1 MTAAALDL
9 SDRRP
14 APAEIDSARD
24 LHDALA
30 RLAQRKAPAHLAVTH
45 AGETTEFDLAPA
57 VAAMLAV
64 VLGHLSRGKAVTVV
78 PVDAVLTTQQAADLL
93 NVSRPYLIGL
103 IDKGD
108 LSAKRIGRHRRLEA
122 YEVLAYKRRME
133 ADRDRALDELMAADA
148 HLL

>member
-14 APAEIDSARD
+14 EAAEIDSARE

-30 RLAQRKAPAHLAVTH
+30 RLAQRKAPAHLSVSH

-57 VAAMLAV
+57 VAATLAV
-64 VLGHLSRGKAVTVV
+64 VLEHLSRGKAVTVV
-78 PVDAVLTTQQAADLL
+78 PVGAVLTTQQAADLL

-103 IDKGD
+103 IDRGE
-108 LSAKRIGRHRRLEA
+108 LLAQRIGRHRRLQA
-122 YEVLAYKRRME
+122 DEVLAYKRRME
-133 ADRDRALDELMAADA
+133 AERDRALDELMAADA
-148 HLL
+148 HLI